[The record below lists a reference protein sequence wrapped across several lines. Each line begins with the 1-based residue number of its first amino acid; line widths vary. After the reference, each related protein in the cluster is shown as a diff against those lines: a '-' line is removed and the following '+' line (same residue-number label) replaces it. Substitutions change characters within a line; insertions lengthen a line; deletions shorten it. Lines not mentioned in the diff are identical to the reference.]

1 MEHRRIVVLYGDS
14 LLMDTVEASLTD
26 SEELGVMRIHNTVSG
41 AGERIRS
48 LHPDVVIFD
57 WDGTHADFLLPFL
70 REQPGVPML
79 GLDITASQV
88 IVLSSQRYATPT
100 VNELAK
106 VIHLQTLYGAQGGL
120 RQNIPI
126 NEPEN
131 A

>member
-14 LLMDTVEASLTD
+14 LLMDTVEASLTE
-26 SEELGVMRIHNTVSG
+26 SEELGVMRIHNTVTG

-57 WDGTHADFLLPFL
+57 WDGTHESFLLPFM
-70 REQPGVPML
+70 REQPGVPLL

-100 VNELAK
+100 VNDLAK
-106 VIHLQTLYGAQGGL
+106 VIHLQTFHGAREGL
-120 RQNIPI
+120 RRNIPI
-126 NEPEN
+126 NPTEN